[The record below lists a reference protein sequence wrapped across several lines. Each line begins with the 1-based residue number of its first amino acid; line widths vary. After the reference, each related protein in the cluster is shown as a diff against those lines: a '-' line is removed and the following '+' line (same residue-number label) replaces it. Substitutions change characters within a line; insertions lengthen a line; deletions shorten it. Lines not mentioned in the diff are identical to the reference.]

1 MMKKEIST
9 TKRHFKLYK
18 AGKLWLVAG
27 ITVAGMMVGNQV
39 ANADSQTGKQAVT
52 ASQVTSGSTATDQSA
67 VLDNSSKAASASDS
81 STTGASVKDSAKSTT
96 DTSTAKQTTT
106 TEESN
111 ANATSKDVTSDTKDS
126 AATPAG
132 SGAVTKQD
140 SSSTPAKEES
150 STPASTTTTS
160 KQTVNGTESLIT
172 TTTTTATGN
181 KTTSLSLVD
190 KDGKALTGW
199 QIVNGQNYYFG
210 TDGTAVTGFQQI
222 DNAYY
227 FFGTTDQNL
236 GQRQSGEISVM
247 AKHGTYYFDETTGK
261 AVTGVKQLTKNKQV
275 HSYYFD
281 PELLTNTTK
290 TVGTTMYTIDASGII
305 TNVTTVIV
313 DNKGTEEVDKNGAW
327 SLYVT
332 EKDGTKTYLTGWQRI
347 SGNRVVYYNP
357 TTKKMV
363 KGEAFIMMP
372 TLENGVVK
380 SEGKWFYFN
389 PTDGNLN
396 HGLTKLPD
404 GRMVY
409 HDLDDNANG
418 AAMIHGLTTI
428 VSQGKKAIYDA
439 DVNTGA
445 LKTGWQTA
453 GQHTQFTYY
462 FVPGTYQAKVGELN
476 YQGHWYD
483 FDADGVMLT
492 GFVHLADGRTVY
504 YNAKGQMQYG
514 EQYLNKKWYYFDK
527 NNGAMAVGFTTL
539 PDGRRVYYDLKADGS
554 GRGMIYGLQSLQGKR
569 YYFDINNGAAQTG
582 MKVINGKTYY
592 FTPGT
597 FAAKTGELNYQ
608 GHWYDFD
615 ANGVMLTG
623 FVHLADGRTVYYNA
637 KGQMQYGEQYL
648 NKKWYYFDKNNGA
661 MAVGFTTLPDGR
673 RVYYDLKADGSG
685 RGMLHGIQQVNGATY
700 AFDVNTGAQT
710 TGLLYNATTK
720 NLNYFDPV
728 EQGAMATSTT
738 VKIGKTSYRTDE
750 DGNLVLKD
758 GENQV
763 NGHWYYYSA
772 TTGTLATGFTN
783 LPDGR
788 RVYYGETATNG
799 GQMQYGEQLISGSWY
814 YFDKNDGHMVTG
826 WFRLADGRT
835 VYYDAQGK
843 MVHGFAVVN
852 GWYVHFDEN
861 TGALTRG
868 GTIKAPNGKTYTV
881 RTDGG
886 IYHV

>member
-476 YQGHWYD
+476 YQGHLYD
-483 FDADGVMLT
+483 FDAD
-492 GFVHLADGRTVY
+492 
-504 YNAKGQMQYG
+504 
-514 EQYLNKKWYYFDK
+514 
-527 NNGAMAVGFTTL
+527 
-539 PDGRRVYYDLKADGS
+539 
-554 GRGMIYGLQSLQGKR
+554 
-569 YYFDINNGAAQTG
+569 
-582 MKVINGKTYY
+582 
-592 FTPGT
+592 
-597 FAAKTGELNYQ
+597 
-608 GHWYDFD
+608 
-615 ANGVMLTG
+615 GVMLTG